1 LEVTMTLL
9 LLGLALVLGYAAGIG
24 AALLYLPRP
33 LVEPYVATFLLVGL
47 AVVAGLGGVA
57 LLTRRL
63 SERTDGRDEAQL
75 PAQDAGGPSC
85 DPSSSEATAVS
96 ATSPLV
102 NARPQGAPLAGP
114 PCGLRAQ
121 ELRRI
126 LQEGRVDLFVRPL
139 VCVPPELFAPY
150 RALTRLR
157 GLDDRHLEP
166 ASYLPTAAGCGLLG
180 LIDQIFILRAVHAIR
195 QAAAD
200 GHEVRL
206 FCALTPASLGSPDV
220 LAEIADF
227 LAEHADLAERLVVE
241 IDRVRLSR
249 SSDQAL
255 ARLRRLGLRL
265 SLRRLMPAGVDARLL
280 VRRGI
285 SFVRLEQPRD
295 ALLHDRARLESEIL
309 ALRRSLDD
317 AGITLVLDQPDERPR
332 LVELSDRPI
341 ALARGAR
348 PTGARSSA
356 A

>member
-1 LEVTMTLL
+1 MTPL

-24 AALLYLPRP
+24 AALLFLPRP
-33 LVEPYVATFLLVGL
+33 LVEPHFATFVLVGL
-47 AVVAGLGGVA
+47 GAIAGLGGVA

-63 SERTDGRDEAQL
+63 SMRTNGRDEAEHAPQHAGSSDGTADPNAA
-75 PAQDAGGPSC
+75 PA
-85 DPSSSEATAVS
+85 
-96 ATSPLV
+96 LV
-102 NARPQGAPLAGP
+102 GAQPQEAPLAGP

-121 ELRRI
+121 ELRRVQ
-126 LQEGRVDLFVRPL
+126 QEGRVDLFVRPL
-139 VCVPPELFAPY
+139 VCVPPQLFAPY
-150 RALTRLR
+150 QALTRLR

-166 ASYLPTAAGCGLLG
+166 ASYLPTAARCGLLG

-227 LAEHADLAERLVVE
+227 LADHADLAERLVVE

-249 SSDQAL
+249 PSDQAL

-265 SLRRLMPAGVDARLL
+265 SLRRFMPTGVDARLL
-280 VRRGI
+280 ARRGV
-285 SFVRLEQPRD
+285 SFVRLEH

-332 LVELSDRPI
+332 LVELSGHPI

-348 PTGARSSA
+348 PAGARSSA

>member
-1 LEVTMTLL
+1 MTPL

-24 AALLYLPRP
+24 AALLFLPRP
-33 LVEPYVATFLLVGL
+33 LVEPHFATFVLVGL
-47 AVVAGLGGVA
+47 AVAAGLGGLA
-57 LLTRRL
+57 LLRWRA
-63 SERTDGRDEAQL
+63 SMRAKGREEAALAPQH
-75 PAQDAGGPSC
+75 AG
-85 DPSSSEATAVS
+85 SSSGTPGLNAAS
-96 ATSPLV
+96 APV
-102 NARPQGAPLAGP
+102 GAQPQEAPLAGP

-121 ELRRI
+121 ELRRV

-139 VCVPPELFAPY
+139 VCVPPQLFAPY
-150 RALTRLR
+150 QALARLR

-166 ASYLPTAAGCGLLG
+166 AFYLPTAAGCGLLG

-249 SSDQAL
+249 PSDQAL

-265 SLRRLMPAGVDARLL
+265 SLRRFMPTGVDARLL
-280 VRRGI
+280 ARRGV
-285 SFVRLEQPRD
+285 SFVRLEH

-332 LVELSDRPI
+332 LVELSGHPI

-348 PTGARSSA
+348 PAGARSSA